1 VKWESLR
8 QKEIWGKIRSL
19 VEGIFSLREL
29 SDFQLEK
36 SHILSIYKHPPTSI
50 CMQSLRDRFWLRSK
64 TKHHLYR
71 EVFKAIRQD
80 EINEG
85 VRADRVDRS
94 GPRNRSW
101 CP

>member
-1 VKWESLR
+1 MKWESLR
-8 QKEIWGKIRSL
+8 QKRIWGKIRSL
-19 VEGIFSLREL
+19 VQGISSLRKL

-64 TKHHLYR
+64 IEHHLYR

-85 VRADRVDRS
+85 VKSRQSRQKGS
-94 GPRNRSW
+94 
-101 CP
+101 

>member
-1 VKWESLR
+1 MGEPEAEADL
-8 QKEIWGKIRSL
+8 GKTRSL

-50 CMQSLRDRFWLRSK
+50 CMQSFRDRFWLRSK
-64 TKHHLYR
+64 IEHHLCR

-85 VRADRVDRS
+85 VRADKADRR

-101 CP
+101 SHDC